1 MKEEIYDKSQ
11 KSGEG
16 HLGKRAFKVDNA
28 IIMAAG
34 LSSRFAPLSYEY
46 PKALL
51 KVKGEVLIERQIMQL
66 KSAGIDDITLVVG
79 YKSELFE
86 YLKDKFQVDLV
97 YNPDYDKK
105 NNIAT
110 LFHVKERLKNT
121 YICSADNYFTE
132 NVFESEVLDSY
143 YSAVFDEGRTAEWCI
158 EADEHGLI
166 TSVKIGGENS
176 WVMLGHAFFSEK
188 FSEKFV
194 RILDEIYDDPKTG
207 SLLWESVYIAH
218 MDELNMQIRKY
229 SKDMIFEFDS
239 LDELRAFDET
249 YLNDSGSRILRE
261 LCEKLGCR
269 ESEIVESKPLSKDG
283 ETYGFSFQV
292 SGKPYRYLYKTNELE
307 VDNNEQT
314 R

>member
-1 MKEEIYDKSQ
+1 MKEEIYSTSQ
-11 KSGEG
+11 KSDQGNQENIT
-16 HLGKRAFKVDNA
+16 FKVDNA

-51 KVKGEVLIERQIMQL
+51 KVKGEVLIERQIKQL
-66 KSAGIDDITLVVG
+66 ISAGIEHITIVVG
-79 YKSELFE
+79 YKSVLFE
-86 YLKDKFQVDLV
+86 YLKDKFHVDLV

-110 LFHVKERLKNT
+110 LFHVRERLKNT

-132 NVFESEVLDSY
+132 NVFEPIVEDSY
-143 YSAVFDEGRTAEWCI
+143 YSAVFDEGQTAEWCI
-158 EADEHGLI
+158 DTDENGLI

-176 WVMLGHAFFSEK
+176 WIMLGHAFFSEQ

-194 RILDEIYDDPKTG
+194 SILEEIYDEPETG

-218 MDELNMQIRKY
+218 MDKLSMQIRKY

-249 YLNDSGSRILRE
+249 YMNASGSRILIE
-261 LCEKLGCR
+261 LCEKLGCK
-269 ESEIVESKPLSKDG
+269 ESEIVESKPLSKNG
-283 ETYGFSFQV
+283 ETYGFSFLV
-292 SGKPYRYLYKTNELE
+292 SGKHYRYLYKTNELE
-307 VDNNEQT
+307 VDNHEQT